1 MVCTLKHCQKKK
13 QTIKIGLPPE
23 RHKEISIKKGPKT
36 STNTSPKK
44 TDIYQRR
51 IWRGSTLHITN
62 ECEIK

>member
-1 MVCTLKHCQKKK
+1 MYPKALSEKK

-51 IWRGSTLHITN
+51 I
-62 ECEIK
+62 